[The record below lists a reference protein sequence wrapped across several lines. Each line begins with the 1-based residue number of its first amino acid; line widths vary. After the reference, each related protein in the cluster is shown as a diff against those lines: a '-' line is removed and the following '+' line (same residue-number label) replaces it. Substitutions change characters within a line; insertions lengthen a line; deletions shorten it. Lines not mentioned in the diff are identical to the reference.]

1 MADENGPTDPHGVH
15 FTPQE
20 RRVLAV
26 LADGKAH
33 PLADLIPCLDDPLS
47 SRVAIMMTVSNLR
60 KKLERRGEMV
70 LAEYR
75 NRQCLYRHVVLLRS
89 RAASNES
96 V

>member
-33 PLADLIPCLDDPLS
+33 RRDELFAKCVDDQLS
-47 SRVAIMMTVSNLR
+47 SVAALVMTISRLR
-60 KKLERRGEMV
+60 KKLESRGEMILCSV
-70 LAEYR
+70 
-75 NRQCLYRHVVLLRS
+75 NGKRQFEYRHVVLLRS
-89 RAASNES
+89 VRA
-96 V
+96 